1 MSQPDVNEGE
11 ELQRTGHTPK
21 KEELQRT
28 GHTPQGEELQ
38 GTGHTPRR
46 ADDQEHDSVRDR
58 PERGRER
65 DGQGG
70 GGEEA
75 KEEEKMRMS
84 DGLRGK
90 RGDGRKE
97 VGGGK
102 KERENEAGKPITCV
116 PPAVWPSHP
125 QPKPS
130 TKPVPMSGKHSISHP
145 ATYYT
150 HSSADDE
157 LVQCAVA
164 CRDAG

>member
-11 ELQRTGHTPK
+11 ELQRTGHTPQK
-21 KEELQRT
+21 GELHRT
-28 GHTPQGEELQ
+28 GHTPKREELQ

-46 ADDQEHDSVRDR
+46 ADGREHDSVRDQ

-70 GGEEA
+70 GGDQEV
-75 KEEEKMRMS
+75 EEEERMRMS
-84 DGLRGK
+84 DRMRGK
-90 RGDGRKE
+90 RGDGRRE

-102 KERENEAGKPITCV
+102 KEREDEAGKPITCG

-130 TKPVPMSGKHSISHP
+130 TKPVPMSGIHSISHP
-145 ATYYT
+145 VRKLLT
-150 HSSADDE
+150 
-157 LVQCAVA
+157 VQQMMS
-164 CRDAG
+164 